1 MKYETTVDVPDTS
14 TIEVPKVISKDYNLV
29 TLCLT
34 SDKPV
39 VLLDDE
45 GKVREDLKLPDDL
58 ASASVS
64 SL

>member
-34 SDKPV
+34 SNKPV

-45 GKVREDLKLPDDL
+45 GKVRED
-58 ASASVS
+58 
-64 SL
+64 